1 MGTIEERL
9 VDALGG
15 DAVLIGEDAEVRSTG
30 WGRPGRCMARAVVRP
45 ASTQE
50 VSTVLS
56 LCTELEIP
64 VVAQG
69 GLTGL
74 VGATVPGEDAIAL
87 SLERMNKIESVDPIG
102 RTMTVEAGV
111 PLQAVQMRADEE
123 GLLFPLDLGAR
134 GSCQIGGN
142 VSTNAGGNRVI
153 RYGMTRDMV
162 LGLEVV
168 LADGTIVSSMNKMI
182 KNNAGYDLKHLF
194 IGAEGTLGVVTRAVL
209 RLRTRPRSHCAAL
222 IAVEEFEKVT
232 RLLAA
237 VDEGLGGTLSAFE
250 VMWEEFYRLITTA
263 PAKNQPPLEHGSP
276 YYVLVEALGSDQH
289 TDSDRFESVLERCYE
304 DGLIAD
310 AALAKSRAE
319 RDKLWEMR
327 DDVEQ
332 LGRHAPTFTFDV
344 SLGIADMEAYIAEV
358 RAALTKKWP
367 ENHCF
372 VFGDLGDGNLHIV
385 VSVGD
390 ASSEARIR
398 VEETVYGPL
407 RDRGGSVSA
416 EHGIGTEKQPYL
428 SWSRT
433 PEELAL
439 MRLLKNALDPK
450 GLLNPGK
457 VLPNLE

>member
-1 MGTIEERL
+1 
-9 VDALGG
+9 
-15 DAVLIGEDAEVRSTG
+15 
-30 WGRPGRCMARAVVRP
+30 
-45 ASTQE
+45 
-50 VSTVLS
+50 
-56 LCTELEIP
+56 
-64 VVAQG
+64 
-69 GLTGL
+69 
-74 VGATVPGEDAIAL
+74 
-87 SLERMNKIESVDPIG
+87 
-102 RTMTVEAGV
+102 
-111 PLQAVQMRADEE
+111 
-123 GLLFPLDLGAR
+123 
-134 GSCQIGGN
+134 
-142 VSTNAGGNRVI
+142 
-153 RYGMTRDMV
+153 
-162 LGLEVV
+162 
-168 LADGTIVSSMNKMI
+168 
-182 KNNAGYDLKHLF
+182 
-194 IGAEGTLGVVTRAVL
+194 
-209 RLRTRPRSHCAAL
+209 LRTRPRSHCAAL

-276 YYVLVEALGSDQH
+276 YYVLVEALGSDQY
-289 TDSDRFESVLERCYE
+289 TDTDRFESVLERCFE

-327 DDVEQ
+327 DDIEQ

-344 SLGIADMEAYIAEV
+344 SLGIADMETYIAEV
-358 RAALTKKWP
+358 RTALNLKWP

-372 VFGDLGDGNLHIV
+372 VFGHLGDGNLHIV

-390 ASSEARIR
+390 SSPESRKG
-398 VEETVYGPL
+398 VEEIVYGPL
-407 RDRGGSVSA
+407 RERGGSVSA

-457 VLPNLE
+457 VLADPE